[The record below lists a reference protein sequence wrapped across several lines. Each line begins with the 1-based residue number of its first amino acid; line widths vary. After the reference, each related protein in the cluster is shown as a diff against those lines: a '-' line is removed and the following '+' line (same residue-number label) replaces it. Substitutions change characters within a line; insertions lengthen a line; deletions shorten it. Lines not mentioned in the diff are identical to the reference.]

1 VFKKFIRS
9 QWRDLKRN
17 VRREQAR
24 KVKYTPLQWVII
36 IVLALWVSSYIP

>member
-1 VFKKFIRS
+1 LR
-9 QWRDLKRN
+9 
-17 VRREQAR
+17 QAR